1 MSTVIRTT
9 ELEAVNYMLLSIGE
23 SPVSSLTG
31 TSTADVSIA
40 KEIINRVSTDV
51 QAQGW
56 SWNTDLNYKIIQ
68 DSNGYIPL
76 PTDAMMAD
84 TVCNSQTKNLI
95 ERNYNGSQYLYDV
108 ENHTFDIGEAVYVD
122 LVRIFTFESLPEV
135 ARQYIMIRS
144 ARKFQDKMIGSET
157 SFKMLK
163 QDEMEAL
170 ANLKNAEGENADHNI
185 LSGHTQFAQALLRY

>member
-84 TVCNSQTKNLI
+84 TVGNSQTKNLI
-95 ERNYNGSQYLYDV
+95 ERNYNGAQYL
-108 ENHTFDIGEAVYVD
+108 
-122 LVRIFTFESLPEV
+122 
-135 ARQYIMIRS
+135 
-144 ARKFQDKMIGSET
+144 
-157 SFKMLK
+157 
-163 QDEMEAL
+163 
-170 ANLKNAEGENADHNI
+170 
-185 LSGHTQFAQALLRY
+185 